1 MAKPQLLVMAAG
13 IGSRYG
19 GLKQIDPIGPN
30 GEIVLDYAV
39 YDAIKAGF
47 GKVVFVIR
55 KEIEEAFRE
64 KVGKTIE
71 KQIDTA
77 YVFQDLSMVP
87 ADYTV
92 PADRTKPWGTAHAV
106 LCAADAITAPFAAI
120 NADDFYGRD
129 SFRVLG
135 EHLSTAKDGDT
146 YDFAS
151 VGFVLSNTLT
161 EHGHVARGVCTVND
175 QGYLDAVVERTKI
188 QQFDDGIMFTEDTED
203 EQTWIPI
210 SGDSIVSLNMWGFT
224 PVLFDEIKQ
233 RFGLFLRATDG
244 QLKAEL
250 FIPTVVNELL
260 QEGKARVKIL
270 PTKSQWYGVTYQPD
284 KQRVKDAIAAMV
296 ADGQYPPNLWA
307 SEEVI

>member
-1 MAKPQLLVMAAG
+1 MAAG

-19 GLKQIDPIGPN
+19 GLKQIDPMGPN

-39 YDAIKAGF
+39 YDAIRAGF

-55 KEIEEAFRE
+55 REIEDAFRE

-87 ADYTV
+87 DGYAV
-92 PADRTKPWGTAHAV
+92 PAGRTKPWGTAHAI

-135 EHLSTAKDGDT
+135 EYLSCAKDTDT
-146 YDFAS
+146 YDFSS

-161 EHGHVARGVCTVND
+161 EHGHVARGICTVND
-175 QGYLDAVVERTKI
+175 DGYLTEIVERTKI
-188 QQFDDGIMFTEDTED
+188 QQLGDEVKFTEDGEN
-203 EQTWIPI
+203 WVPI
-210 SGDSIVSLNMWGFT
+210 AADSIVSLNMWGFT
-224 PVLFDEIKQ
+224 PVFLDELRQ
-233 RFGLFLRATDG
+233 RFPVFLKATDG

-270 PTKSQWYGVTYQPD
+270 PTKSQWHGVTYQGD
-284 KQRVKDAIAAMV
+284 KDRVKIAIAAMI
-296 ADGQYPPNLWA
+296 ADGQYPENLWA
-307 SEEVI
+307 

>member
-1 MAKPQLLVMAAG
+1 MAAG

-19 GLKQIDPIGPN
+19 GLKQIDPVGPN

-39 YDAIKAGF
+39 YDAIRAGF
-47 GKVVFVIR
+47 GRVVFVIR
-55 KEIEEAFRE
+55 KDIEEAFRE

-71 KQIDTA
+71 KHIDTA

-87 ADYTV
+87 ADYTI
-92 PADRTKPWGTAHAV
+92 PPDRTKPWGTAHAV

-135 EHLSTAKDGDT
+135 EHLSTAKGGDA

-161 EHGHVARGVCTVND
+161 EHGHVARGICTLND
-175 QGYLDAVVERTKI
+175 DGYLDEVVERTKI
-188 QQFDDGIMFTEDTED
+188 QQFNDGVKFTEDE
-203 EQTWIPI
+203 ENWIPI

-224 PVLFDEIKQ
+224 PVMFDELRG
-233 RFGLFLRATDG
+233 RFPVFLKATDG
-244 QLKAEL
+244 QLKAEF
-250 FIPTVVNELL
+250 FIPTVVNELV
-260 QEGKARVKIL
+260 QESKARVKVL
-270 PTKSQWYGVTYQPD
+270 PTKSRWYGVTYQGD
-284 KQRVKDAIAAMV
+284 RDRVKSAIGEMV
-296 ADGQYPPNLWA
+296 ADGQYPQNLWA
-307 SEEVI
+307 GV

>member
-1 MAKPQLLVMAAG
+1 MAAG

-64 KVGKTIE
+64 KVGETIE

-87 ADYTV
+87 DGYTI
-92 PADRTKPWGTAHAV
+92 PAERTKPWGTAHAV
-106 LCAADAITAPFAAI
+106 LCAEDAITAPFAAI
-120 NADDFYGRD
+120 NADDFYGAD

-135 EHLSTAKDGDT
+135 EHLSSAKDGET
-146 YDFAS
+146 YDFSS

-161 EHGHVARGVCTVND
+161 EHGHVARGICTVND
-175 QGYLDAVVERTKI
+175 DGYLDEVVERTKI
-188 QQFDDGIMFTEDTED
+188 QQFDDGVKFAED
-203 EQTWIPI
+203 EENWVPI

-224 PVLFDEIKQ
+224 PVMFDEIRQ
-233 RFGLFLRATDG
+233 RFPVFLKATDG

-260 QEGKARVKIL
+260 QEGRARVKVL
-270 PTKSQWYGVTYQPD
+270 PTKSRWYGVTYQGD
-284 KQRVKDAIAAMV
+284 KDRVKSAIAAMV
-296 ADGQYPPNLWA
+296 ADGQYPENLW
-307 SEEVI
+307 V

>member
-19 GLKQIDPIGPN
+19 GLKQIDPMGPC

-39 YDAIKAGF
+39 YDAIRAGF

-71 KQIDTA
+71 KQIDTE

-87 ADYTV
+87 ADYTI
-92 PADRTKPWGTAHAV
+92 PAERTKPWGTAHAV

-120 NADDFYGRD
+120 NADDFYGKD
-129 SFRVLG
+129 SFSVLG
-135 EHLSTAKDGDT
+135 EHLSSAQDGET
-146 YDFAS
+146 YDFSS

-161 EHGHVARGVCTVND
+161 EHGHVARGICTLND
-175 QGYLDAVVERTKI
+175 EGYLDEVVERTKI
-188 QQFDDGIMFTEDTED
+188 QQFDDGVKFTEDGK
-203 EQTWIPI
+203 TWVPI

-224 PVLFDEIKQ
+224 PVFFNELKQ
-233 RFGLFLRATDG
+233 RFGVFLKAADG
-244 QLKAEL
+244 QLKAEF
-250 FIPTVVNELL
+250 FIPTVVNELV
-260 QEGKARVKIL
+260 QEVKARVKVL
-270 PTKSQWYGVTYQPD
+270 PTKSRWYGVTYQDD
-284 KQRVKDAIAAMV
+284 KDRVKNAIAAMV
-296 ADGQYPPNLWA
+296 EDGQYPQNLWA
-307 SEEVI
+307 